1 MVKFIYFP
9 YFDLFT
15 IMGLFA
21 PFLMKIL
28 PKVVY
33 NTIRYIMVNGKF
45 STLEKI
51 INWTFWIIIPGISAI
66 GAYLTLLKVFFA
78 ISNLVQFCKVHFL
91 GFWFFF
97 YLTGAKIFIFQI
109 PWDLILDQVI
119 VRNLPV
125 TINWFFRYIVCFK
138 K

>member
-1 MVKFIYFP
+1 MIKFIYFH

-51 INWTFWIIIPGISAI
+51 ISWTFWIIIPGISAM
-66 GAYLTLLKVFFA
+66 GAYLTLLKVFYA
-78 ISNLVQFCKVHFL
+78 ISNLVRFCKVHLLDLLVFL
-91 GFWFFF
+91 LYNWSQNLYIPNSMRS
-97 YLTGAKIFIFQI
+97 YLRPSYWQKFTSNIIPKLIIKI
-109 PWDLILDQVI
+109 L
-119 VRNLPV
+119 
-125 TINWFFRYIVCFK
+125 
-138 K
+138 